1 MTDPLPPPERKAS
14 YVREMFSRIA
24 RHYDLMNR
32 LMTFGRDRV
41 WRRYAVEQAIP
52 ASSHKGQAGRIL
64 DVATGT
70 GELALEVLRQH
81 ADLQVVGL
89 DFVPEML
96 AQAQQKAVDAGT
108 AVDLLAGDALRI
120 PFTDGTFDAI
130 VTGFALRNVTNIPA
144 AFSEMA
150 RVTRSG
156 GRIACLEIAKPRLP
170 LFCHLYAFY
179 FFRLVPLLGGWIAGQ
194 RLAYTYLPHSLTT
207 FLTPDEIATV
217 MGQAGWHD
225 VSYRRLMLGTVV
237 LHVGVREL

>member
-1 MTDPLPPPERKAS
+1 MADPLPPPERKAS

-24 RHYDLMNR
+24 RQYDLMNR
-32 LMTFGRDRV
+32 LMTLGRDRA
-41 WRRYAVEQAIP
+41 WRRYAVAQAIP
-52 ASSHKGQAGRIL
+52 ASSQKGQAGRIL

-70 GELALEVLRQH
+70 GELALEVLHQH
-81 ADLQVVGL
+81 SVLQVVGL

-96 AQAQQKAVDAGT
+96 VQAQQKAVDAGT

-179 FFRLVPLLGGWIAGQ
+179 FFRVVPLLGGWIAGQ

-217 MGQAGWHD
+217 MGQTGWHD

>member
-1 MTDPLPPPERKAS
+1 
-14 YVREMFSRIA
+14 
-24 RHYDLMNR
+24 
-32 LMTFGRDRV
+32 
-41 WRRYAVEQAIP
+41 
-52 ASSHKGQAGRIL
+52 
-64 DVATGT
+64 VATGT
-70 GELALEVLRQH
+70 GGLALEVLHQH
-81 ADLQVVGL
+81 SDLQVVGL

-96 AQAQQKAVDAGT
+96 VQAQQKAVDAGT

-130 VTGFALRNVTNIPA
+130 VTGFALRNVINIPA

-207 FLTPDEIATV
+207 FLTPDEIVTV